1 MRKVSDPLDEVSG
14 LALMAGGANVIM
26 QLARR
31 PVGHG
36 VIRSPVESG
45 NLYAH
50 PIKRTRTT
58 LAYLMTALYGTP
70 EERRELRKQI
80 DRVHAHVRSAPDAEV
95 PYNAFDRDL
104 QMWVGAC
111 LYRGAEDA
119 FKTFVGE
126 FDERATEE
134 LYQAGRRLG
143 TTLQVPE
150 ELWPADRAAFE
161 KYWAEEIQLIE
172 IDDTTR
178 EFLHGIARLK
188 FYGKAVSFLFGRLG
202 EFVTVGFL
210 PPEFREQMRLPW
222 NARKQRRFDRLMSV
236 LAAVSRVL
244 PRVLREFP
252 LNLVWWDTRNRLRI
266 GKPVI

>member
-1 MRKVSDPLDEVSG
+1 MRTVSDPLDHVSG
-14 LALMAGGANVIM
+14 LALAAGGANVIM

-36 VIRSPVESG
+36 VMKSPVESG
-45 NLYAH
+45 NLHAH

-80 DRVHAHVRSAPDAEV
+80 DQVHAQVRSAPDTEV
-95 PYNAFDRDL
+95 QYNAFDRDL

-111 LYRGAEDA
+111 LYRGSEDA
-119 FKTFVGE
+119 FRAYVGE
-126 FDERATEE
+126 FDEQGTEQYYE
-134 LYQAGRRLG
+134 VGKRLG

-150 ELWPADRAAFE
+150 EIWPADRAAFE
-161 KYWAEEIQLIE
+161 KYWAEEVQLIE
-172 IDDTTR
+172 IDDATR
-178 EFLHGIARLK
+178 EFLSGIAQLK
-188 FYGKAVSFLFGRLG
+188 FYGKVVSLLLGRFGV
-202 EFVTVGFL
+202 FVTTGFL

-222 NARKQRRFDRLMSV
+222 DERKQRRFDRMNAV
-236 LAAVSRVL
+236 LGRINRML
-244 PRVLREFP
+244 PRFLREFP
-252 LNLVWWDTRNRLRI
+252 LNLVWWDTRRRLRT